1 MSPNPLRIP
10 LEVSQIRH
18 NGPLLDAL
26 SCIFNTR
33 NAYIYK
39 EDKGNQANNEM
50 SRLSSKVWCAKCQGF
65 NHIFSNCTYELL
77 VIQEHIDMGQRGRL
91 VFGYM
96 NSILGTLMF

>member
-18 NGPLLDAL
+18 NGSLLDAP

-50 SRLSSKVWCAKCQGF
+50 SRLSQGF
-65 NHIFSNCTYELL
+65 GVLNARVLIIYSPI
-77 VIQEHIDMGQRGRL
+77 VP
-91 VFGYM
+91 M
-96 NSILGTLMF
+96 NF